1 MNRDNLNH
9 ERIRG
14 RAMNKR
20 KLTAYLVLILVVIFW
35 GVSFVSIKVVLQT
48 MSPVVLAFVRYFIAS
63 VILVVVMLIKGRER
77 INPKDYP
84 RLIVS
89 GIFAITLYFYFEN
102 NGILTVSANS
112 ASIIVAALPIAAIIS
127 DRIFYKTKISKVVMA
142 SILCSIFGI
151 WLVIGNDVIS
161 GSLTGYMF
169 MFGSI
174 IAWCGYLI
182 FTKPLFKKY
191 SNLTITT
198 YQAVFG
204 TVGFIPLL
212 PFENINL
219 SMMNGNTLLNLLFLA
234 ILCSAFGNFGYNFAF
249 KELDVSI
256 STLFLNLCPVA
267 TFIFSFIV
275 LGETLTLSQVV
286 GAVIIIGAVYIATKP
301 TKVVIEDYNG
311 QQEFQQENI

>member
-1 MNRDNLNH
+1 
-9 ERIRG
+9 
-14 RAMNKR
+14 MNKR
-20 KLTAYLVLILVVIFW
+20 KVTAYLVLILVVIFW

-48 MSPVVLAFVRYFIAS
+48 MSPVAMAFVRYLIAS
-63 VILVVVMLIKGRER
+63 VVLVGAMLIKGREK

-84 RLIVS
+84 RIIIS

-102 NGILTVSANS
+102 NGILRVSANS
-112 ASIIVAALPIAAIIS
+112 ASIIVAALPIAAIIA
-127 DRIFYKTKISKVVMA
+127 DRIFYKTKISKVIMA
-142 SILCSIFGI
+142 SIICSIFGI

-161 GSLTGYMF
+161 GSILGYLF
-169 MFGSI
+169 MLGSV

-182 FTKPLFKKY
+182 VTKPLFSKY

-204 TVGFIPLL
+204 TIAFIPLL

-219 SMMNGNTLLNLLFLA
+219 SMMDANTLLNLLFLA

-275 LGETLTLSQVV
+275 LGETLTLTQVA

-301 TKVVIEDYNG
+301 TKVVLEVNSEQIEV
-311 QQEFQQENI
+311 